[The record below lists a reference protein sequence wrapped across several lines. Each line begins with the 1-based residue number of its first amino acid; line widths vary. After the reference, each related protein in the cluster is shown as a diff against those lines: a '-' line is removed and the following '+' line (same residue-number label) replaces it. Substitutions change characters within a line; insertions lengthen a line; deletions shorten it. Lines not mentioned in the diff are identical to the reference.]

1 MIREILIDPADLP
14 ELVDQQQQD
23 DDRVQPVTVD
33 SRIVVFYYRGR
44 VCAASSMPKFKHNK

>member
-1 MIREILIDPADLP
+1 VIREILIDPADLP
-14 ELVDQQQQD
+14 ELVDQQPQD
-23 DDRVQPVTVD
+23 DDRVEPVTVD